1 MLPITAYIESYK
13 NRFKRLQ
20 SKTTTLT
27 FIISIANAVGLAY
40 IGAWTISIQCWVY
53 LGTFASLDPLLFE
66 ISIHFP
72 NIFLAIICVTI
83 LDKITHGMLIVN
95 QIGQKLVFSGIQKF
109 DLWWWRKFRTQGP
122 LSRGIFRA
130 QQNMQSL
137 SVYRRR
143 QIILAGA
150 AVCGVWYLYKLGM
163 I

>member
-1 MLPITAYIESYK
+1 MTPDCFITVDK
-13 NRFKRLQ
+13 FRRLK
-20 SKTTTLT
+20 SKTNGSNSILV
-27 FIISIANAVGLAY
+27 ISIANAIGIAY
-40 IGAWTISIQCWVY
+40 MCAWTISIQCWVY
-53 LGTFASLDPLLFE
+53 FGTFESLDPLAFE
-66 ISIHFP
+66 LSIHFP
-72 NIFLAIICVTI
+72 NIFFAIICLTI
-83 LDKITHGMLIVN
+83 LDKITHGMLIIN
-95 QIGQKLVFSGIQKF
+95 QIGQKLVFSAIQKF

-150 AVCGVWYLYKLGM
+150 AVCGVWYLHKLGM